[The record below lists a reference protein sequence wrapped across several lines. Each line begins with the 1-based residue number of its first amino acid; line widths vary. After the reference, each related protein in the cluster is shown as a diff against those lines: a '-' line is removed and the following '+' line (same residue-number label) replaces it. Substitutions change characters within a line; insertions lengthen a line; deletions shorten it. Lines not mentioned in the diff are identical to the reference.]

1 MYDGESLTRLLRET
15 GFADA
20 AVVPAGSTSIA
31 DPGLLDLAER
41 AAESVYVEAVRP
53 R

>member
-1 MYDGESLTRLLRET
+1 MYDGESLTRLMRET
-15 GFADA
+15 GFADV
-20 AVVPAGSTSIA
+20 AVLPPGSSQITE
-31 DPGLLDLAER
+31 PGQLDLRER